1 MIVAFLFFDNLP
13 EYSLYSIVDG
23 VGNSIFTCVIKAY
36 NNRLMRFMKKGNIL
50 FGVLLLV
57 VSIFIS
63 CEQDET
69 SIQVPTPVQTEFF
82 DNFGSS
88 TTARFFGTVVNENN
102 EAVEGVSISVG
113 GMNALTDVNGVFT
126 IQDASVYEKFAY
138 IKAIKAGYING
149 SRALVPT
156 SGVNQVK
163 IMLLAEDIIATINSG
178 ESSEVSLPNGTQVNF
193 EGDFIKSNGAD
204 YSGAVSVI
212 MKHLDP
218 TDENVGNM
226 MPGMLYAEDASGNEK
241 VLETFGMLAVELK
254 GTSGEKL
261 QLAEGSTAQ
270 IELPVS
276 NIATNAPQTIPLWHF
291 DEVNGYWK
299 EEGFATLTNGKYVG
313 EVSHF
318 SFWNCDVQLPLV
330 QLCINVVDPSGNPI
344 GNQFFT
350 LNRTS
355 TPSGWGAN
363 AYSWTNENGYAC
375 GQVPIDEEL
384 NFIMDVTN
392 CNVPFETIIGS
403 FNIDTTI
410 TVVVDAN
417 YTSMQLT
424 GVFNDCNGS
433 PVTDGY
439 IQFNHNNSVQYISVT
454 NGIIDHSYSYC
465 GNVGDDFSA
474 QGIDMG
480 GQQTTTVISGLLS
493 ANTDLGIITS
503 CGTFEDTDG
512 DGVFDE
518 FEDLNQDNDYTNDDT
533 DQDGIPNYNDTD
545 DDGDGVLTADEDINN
560 DGDFTNDDTDGDGVA
575 NYLDV
580 YDVNANYATAAE
592 CDNDSNGVEV
602 FDLASLDVNVIGN
615 QTDVTVAYYVSSMDA
630 ENENNPLSSPYTS
643 ASAIVFSRVNHNSL
657 PYFRIG
663 EVSLVVQ
670 TCNLNQPQQY
680 FSCEDTPGSGISCI
694 INLDQTTYILNGNVG
709 SVTYHQTQVDADS
722 GANAISNINS
732 YCNVLPYSEIIYI
745 RVDVGGNITVMSTS
759 VYLDPLPNITLVSTT
774 CEAGNTTYSLT
785 YSSDQYLEWVWANDG
800 TATVDQVTGLGFTIS
815 GIPINVDFTAID
827 VYPQGCPNNTV
838 YVQGPAAPTCN

>member
-1 MIVAFLFFDNLP
+1 
-13 EYSLYSIVDG
+13 
-23 VGNSIFTCVIKAY
+23 
-36 NNRLMRFMKKGNIL
+36 MKKVNIL
-50 FGVLLLV
+50 FVALLLLA
-57 VSIFIS
+57 SIFIS

-69 SIQVPTPVQTEFF
+69 SIQAPIPVQTEFS
-82 DNFGSS
+82 DNFGS
-88 TTARFFGTVVNENN
+88 TTAARFFGTVVNENN

-113 GMNALTDVNGVFT
+113 GMNALTDENGVFT

-138 IKAIKAGYING
+138 IKATKAGYING

-163 IMLLAEDIIATINSG
+163 IMLLVEDVIATINSG
-178 ESSEVSLPNGTQVNF
+178 EVSEVSLPNGTQVNF
-193 EGDFIKSNGAD
+193 EGDFIKTNGSA

-218 TDENVGNM
+218 ADENVGNM
-226 MPGMLYAEDASGNEK
+226 MPGMLYAEDATGNEK

-254 GTSGEKL
+254 GASGEKL

-344 GNQFFT
+344 GNQHFM

-375 GQVPIDEEL
+375 GQVPINEEL

-392 CNVPFETIIGS
+392 CNIPFEVIIGS
-403 FNIDTTI
+403 FSTDTTI

-417 YTSMQLT
+417 YTSVQLT
-424 GVFNDCNGS
+424 GMFNDCNGN
-433 PVTDGY
+433 PITDGY
-439 IQFNHNNSVQYISVT
+439 IQFNHNNSVQYIAVT
-454 NGIIDHSYSYC
+454 NGIINHSYSYC
-465 GNVGDDFSA
+465 GNVGDDFTA
-474 QGIDMG
+474 QGIDIG

-493 ANTDLGIITS
+493 AVTDLGIITS

-512 DGVFDE
+512 DGIFDE

-545 DDGDGVLTADEDINN
+545 DDGDGILTADEDING
-560 DGDFTNDDTDGDGVA
+560 DGDFTNDDTDGDGVH
-575 NYLDV
+575 NYLDM
-580 YDVNANYATAAE
+580 YDVNANFATAAL
-592 CDNDSNGVEV
+592 CDNDSNGVED
-602 FDLASLDVNVIGN
+602 FDLTGLDVNVIGN
-615 QTDVTVAYYVSSMDA
+615 QADVSVAYYISYADA
-630 ENENNPLSSPYTS
+630 ENETNPLSSPHNT
-643 ASAIVFSRVNHNSL
+643 ASAIVYSRVNHNNL

-670 TCNLNQPQQY
+670 TCSLNQPQSY
-680 FSCEDTPGSGISCI
+680 FYCEDTQGSGVSCM
-694 INLDQTTYILNGNVG
+694 INLDQTNYILNGNVG
-709 SVTYHQTQVDADS
+709 TVTYHQTQADADA
-722 GANAISNINS
+722 GANAISNINQ
-732 YCNVLPYSEIIYI
+732 YCNAIAYYETIFI
-745 RVDVGGNITVMSTS
+745 RVDVGGNVTVMSTNINIEM
-759 VYLDPLPNITLVSTT
+759 LPMLTFVSTT
-774 CEAGNTTYSLT
+774 CEAGNTTYTAVFSFDSIVDQVYPSSGTVSPIDYTTNTITVTGVPTSDTLWIEA
-785 YSSDQYLEWVWANDG
+785 YSSMCANG
-800 TATVDQVTGLGFTIS
+800 GAGMSTATVPS
-815 GIPINVDFTAID
+815 
-827 VYPQGCPNNTV
+827 
-838 YVQGPAAPTCN
+838 APVCN

>member
-1 MIVAFLFFDNLP
+1 
-13 EYSLYSIVDG
+13 
-23 VGNSIFTCVIKAY
+23 
-36 NNRLMRFMKKGNIL
+36 MKKINIL
-50 FGVLLLV
+50 FVVLLLV
-57 VSIFIS
+57 ASIFIS

-69 SIQVPTPVQTEFF
+69 SIQVPIPFQTEFS

-138 IKAIKAGYING
+138 IKAAKAGYING

-163 IMLLAEDIIATINSG
+163 IMLLAEDVVATINSG
-178 ESSEVSLPNGTQVNF
+178 EVSEVSLPNGTQVNF
-193 EGDFIKSNGAD
+193 EGDYVKTDGSV
-204 YSGAVSVI
+204 YTGAVSVI

-218 TDENVGNM
+218 ADENVGNM

-254 GTSGEKL
+254 GASGEKL
-261 QLAEGSTAQ
+261 QLAEGTTAQ
-270 IELPVS
+270 IELPIS

-291 DEVNGYWK
+291 DEINGYWK

-384 NFIMDVTN
+384 NFIMEVTN
-392 CNVPFETIIGS
+392 CNVPFEVIIGS
-403 FNIDTTI
+403 FSTDSTI

-417 YTSMQLT
+417 YTSVQLT
-424 GVFNDCNGS
+424 GAFNDCNGS
-433 PVTDGY
+433 PITDGY
-439 IQFNHNNSVQYISVT
+439 IQFNHNNSVQYIAVT
-454 NGIIDHSYSYC
+454 NGVIAHSYSYC

-480 GQQTTTVISGLLS
+480 GQQATTVITGLLS
-493 ANTDLGIITS
+493 AVTDLGIITS

-512 DGVFDE
+512 DGIFDE
-518 FEDLNQDNDYTNDDT
+518 FEDLNEDNDYSNDDT

-560 DGDFTNDDTDGDGVA
+560 DGDFTNDDTDGDGVV

-580 YDVNANYATAAE
+580 YDVNANYTTAAE
-592 CDNDSNGVEV
+592 CDNDSNGVEF
-602 FDLASLDVNVIGN
+602 FDLIGLDVNVIGN
-615 QTDVTVAYYVSSMDA
+615 QSDVSVIYYISEMDA
-630 ENENNPLSSPYTS
+630 ENETNPLSSPYTS
-643 ASAIVFSRVNHNSL
+643 ASAIVFSRVNHNNL

-670 TCNLNQPQQY
+670 TCNLNQPQNPIY
-680 FSCEDTPGSGISCI
+680 CEDTPGSGISCM
-694 INLDQTTYILNGNVG
+694 INLDQTAYILNGNVG
-709 SVTYHQTQVDADS
+709 TVTYHQTQIDADS
-722 GANAISNINS
+722 STNAISNINQ
-732 YCNVLPYSEIIYI
+732 YCNTTAYYETIYI
-745 RVDVGGNITVMSTS
+745 RVDVGGNITVM
-759 VYLDPLPNITLVSTT
+759 LFNIIIEQLPILTFVSTT
-774 CEAGNTTYSLT
+774 CEAGNTTYTAVFSFDSIIENQVYVSSGTVSPTDYATSTITVTGVPISETLWIEA
-785 YSSDQYLEWVWANDG
+785 YSNNCTNGGGVS
-800 TATVDQVTGLGFTIS
+800 TATVPSPPV
-815 GIPINVDFTAID
+815 
-827 VYPQGCPNNTV
+827 
-838 YVQGPAAPTCN
+838 CN

>member
-1 MIVAFLFFDNLP
+1 
-13 EYSLYSIVDG
+13 
-23 VGNSIFTCVIKAY
+23 
-36 NNRLMRFMKKGNIL
+36 MKKCNIL

-57 VSIFIS
+57 ASMFIS

-69 SIQVPTPVQTEFF
+69 SIQTPIPIQTEFS
-82 DNFGSS
+82 DNFG
-88 TTARFFGTVVNENN
+88 TTTAARFFGTVVNENN

-113 GMNALTDVNGVFT
+113 GMNALTDENGVFT
-126 IQDASVYEKFAY
+126 IQNASVHEKFAY
-138 IKAIKAGYING
+138 IKASKIGYING

-156 SGVNQVK
+156 LGVNQVK
-163 IMLLAEDIIATINSG
+163 IMLLAEDVIATINSG
-178 ESSEVSLPNGTQVNF
+178 ETSEVSLPNGTQVNF
-193 EGDFIKSNGAD
+193 QGDFIKAD
-204 YSGAVSVI
+204 GSGYSGAVSVV

-218 TDENVGNM
+218 ADENVGNM
-226 MPGMLYAEDASGNEK
+226 MPGMLYAEDANGNEK

-254 GTSGEKL
+254 GASGEKL

-392 CNVPFETIIGS
+392 CNVPFEVIIGS
-403 FNIDTTI
+403 FSADSTI
-410 TVVVDAN
+410 TVVVDSN
-417 YTSMQLT
+417 YTNVQLI

-433 PVTDGY
+433 PITDGY
-439 IQFNHNNSVQYISVT
+439 IQFNHNNSVQYITVT
-454 NGIIDHSYSYC
+454 NGMIDHSYSYC
-465 GNVGDDFSA
+465 GDVGDDFTA

-480 GQQTTTVISGLLS
+480 GQQTTTVISGTLS
-493 ANTDLGIITS
+493 AVTDLGIITS

-512 DGVFDE
+512 DGVYDE
-518 FEDLNQDNDYTNDDT
+518 FEDLNQDNDFTNDDT
-533 DQDGIPNYNDTD
+533 DQDGVPNYNDTD

-560 DGDFTNDDTDGDGVA
+560 DGDFTNDDTDGDGVV
-575 NYLDV
+575 NYLDM
-580 YDVNANYATAAE
+580 YDVNANTATITQ
-592 CDNDSNGVEV
+592 CDDDSNGVEN
-602 FDLASLDVNVIGN
+602 FDLTSLEASIIGNQIDVNV
-615 QTDVTVAYYVSSMDA
+615 AYYSSYVDA
-630 ENENNPLSSPYTS
+630 ENETNPLSSPYTS
-643 ASAIVFSRVNHNSL
+643 ASVIVYSRVNHNSL

-670 TCNLNQPQQY
+670 SCNLNQPQAMFECD
-680 FSCEDTPGSGISCI
+680 FSGNGTACFDFDAQQTP
-694 INLDQTTYILNGNVG
+694 YILNGNTGV
-709 SVTYHQTQVDADS
+709 VTYHLYQADADN
-722 GANAISNINS
+722 GINALASP
-732 YCNVLPYSEIIYI
+732 YCIQVFGYVYEQIYARI
-745 RVDVGGNITVMSTS
+745 DVGGVITINNFPIESEGIIDFYEASKV
-759 VYLDPLPNITLVSTT
+759 
-774 CEAGNTTYSLT
+774 CEVGNTTYEVTFNIASGFLNDVNQIFATEGTVSL
-785 YSSDQYLEWVWANDG
+785 DPNG
-800 TATVDQVTGLGFTIS
+800 
-815 GIPINVDFTAID
+815 VDFTVSGVSIS
-827 VYPQGCPNNTV
+827 NTLTV
-838 YVQGPAAPTCN
+838 EVIGIMCQLQSFQTASPPVCN

>member
-1 MIVAFLFFDNLP
+1 
-13 EYSLYSIVDG
+13 
-23 VGNSIFTCVIKAY
+23 
-36 NNRLMRFMKKGNIL
+36 MKKCNIL
-50 FGVLLLV
+50 FGALLLIA
-57 VSIFIS
+57 SMFIS

-69 SIQVPTPVQTEFF
+69 SIQAPISVQTEFS
-82 DNFGSS
+82 DNFGST

-113 GMNALTDVNGVFT
+113 SMNALTDENGVFT

-138 IKAIKAGYING
+138 IKASKAGYING

-156 SGVNQVK
+156 SGINQVK
-163 IMLLAEDIIATINSG
+163 IMLLAEDVIATINSG
-178 ESSEVSLPNGTQVNF
+178 EASDVSLPNGTQVSF
-193 EGDFIKSNGAD
+193 TGDFIKTNGSG
-204 YSGAVSVI
+204 YSGTVSVI

-218 TDENVGNM
+218 ADENVGNM
-226 MPGMLYAEDASGNEK
+226 MPGMLYAEDANGNEK

-254 GTSGEKL
+254 GASGEKL
-261 QLAEGSTAQ
+261 QLAEGTTAQ

-384 NFIMDVTN
+384 NFIMEVTN
-392 CNVPFETIIGS
+392 CNVPFEVIIGS
-403 FNIDTTI
+403 FNTDTTI

-417 YTSMQLT
+417 YTSIQLI
-424 GVFNDCNGS
+424 GAFNDCNGS
-433 PVTDGY
+433 PITDGY
-439 IQFNHNNSVQYISVT
+439 IQFIHNNIVQYITVT
-454 NGIIDHSYSYC
+454 NGMIAHSYSYC
-465 GNVGDDFSA
+465 GNVGDDFTA

-480 GQQTTTVISGLLS
+480 GQQTTTVISGILS
-493 ANTDLGIITS
+493 AVTDLGIITS

-518 FEDLNQDNDYTNDDT
+518 FEDVNQDNDYTNDDT
-533 DQDGIPNYNDTD
+533 DQDGTPNYNDTD

-560 DGDFTNDDTDGDGVA
+560 DGDFTNDDTDGDGVP
-575 NYLDV
+575 NYLDM
-580 YDVNANYATAAE
+580 YDVNANYTTDDQ

-602 FDLASLDVNVIGN
+602 FDLTGLDINIIGN
-615 QTDVTVAYYVSSMDA
+615 QTDVNVTYYISVMDA
-630 ENENNPLSSPYTS
+630 ENETSPLSSPYTS

-670 TCNLNQPQQY
+670 TCDLNQPQQY
-680 FSCEDTPGSGISCI
+680 FYCEDFQGGGTSCMI
-694 INLDQTTYILNGNVG
+694 DLDQTNYILNGNVG
-709 SVTYHQTQVDADS
+709 TVSYHQTQVDADA
-722 GANAISNINS
+722 GTNAISSINA
-732 YCNVLPYSEIIYI
+732 YCNTIAYYESIYV
-745 RVDVGGNITVMSTS
+745 RVDVGGNITVMSTNI
-759 VYLDPLPNITLVSTT
+759 YIEQLPIVTFVSTI
-774 CEAGNTTYSLT
+774 CEAGNTSY
-785 YSSDQYLEWVWANDG
+785 
-800 TATVDQVTGLGFTIS
+800 TATFSFDSIVDQVIPSAGTVSPIDYTTNTITVT
-815 GIPINVDFTAID
+815 GIPIADTLWIEVYSNNCTNGGGVSTAS
-827 VYPQGCPNNTV
+827 V
-838 YVQGPAAPTCN
+838 PTPPVCN

>member
-1 MIVAFLFFDNLP
+1 
-13 EYSLYSIVDG
+13 
-23 VGNSIFTCVIKAY
+23 
-36 NNRLMRFMKKGNIL
+36 MKKGNIL
-50 FGVLLLV
+50 FGTLLLV
-57 VSIFIS
+57 ASMFIS
-63 CEQDET
+63 CQQDET
-69 SIQVPTPVQTEFF
+69 SIQVPIPIQTEFS
-82 DNFGSS
+82 DNFGS
-88 TTARFFGTVVNENN
+88 TTAARFFGTVVNENN

-113 GMNALTDVNGVFT
+113 GMNALTDENGVFT
-126 IQDASVYEKFAY
+126 IQDASVHEKFAY
-138 IKAIKAGYING
+138 IKASKTGYING

-163 IMLLAEDIIATINSG
+163 IMLLAEDVIATINSG
-178 ESSEVSLPNGTQVNF
+178 ETSEVSLPNGTQVNF
-193 EGDFIKSNGAD
+193 EGDFIKTNGSG

-218 TDENVGNM
+218 ADENVGNM
-226 MPGMLYAEDASGNEK
+226 MPGMLYAEDANGNEK

-254 GTSGEKL
+254 GASGEKL
-261 QLAEGSTAQ
+261 QLAEGTTAQ

-276 NIATNAPQTIPLWHF
+276 NMATNAPQTIPLWHF

-344 GNQFFT
+344 GNQYFI

-392 CNVPFETIIGS
+392 CNVPFEVIIGS
-403 FNIDTTI
+403 FNTDTTI

-417 YTSMQLT
+417 YTSVQLI
-424 GVFNDCNGS
+424 GEFNDCNGS
-433 PVTDGY
+433 PISDGY
-439 IQFNHNNSVQYISVT
+439 IQFNHNNIVQYIAVT
-454 NGIIDHSYSYC
+454 NGMINHSYSYC
-465 GNVGDDFSA
+465 GNVGDDFTA
-474 QGIDMG
+474 QGIDVG

-493 ANTDLGIITS
+493 AVTDLGIITS
-503 CGTFEDTDG
+503 CGTFQDTDG

-518 FEDLNQDNDYTNDDT
+518 FEDVNQDNDYTNDDT

-560 DGDFTNDDTDGDGVA
+560 DGDFTNDDTDGDGVP
-575 NYLDV
+575 NYLDI
-580 YDVNANYATAAE
+580 YDVNANYATVAE
-592 CDNDSNGVEV
+592 CDNDSNGVED
-602 FDLASLDVNVIGN
+602 FDLTSLDVNVIGS
-615 QTDVTVAYYVSSMDA
+615 QTDVNVAYYISVMDA
-630 ENENNPLSSPYTS
+630 ENETNPLSSPYTS

-680 FSCEDTPGSGISCI
+680 FYCEDTPGTGISCF
-694 INLDQTTYILNGNVG
+694 INLDQSDYILNGNIGV
-709 SVTYHQTQVDADS
+709 VTYHIMESDAYN
-722 GANAISNINS
+722 GTNAIPNINP
-732 YCNVLPYSEIIYI
+732 YCNYVDYNEVIYI
-745 RVDVGGNITVMSTS
+745 RVEINGNVTVMSTNI
-759 VYLDPLPNITLVSTT
+759 YIEQLPIVTFVSAI
-774 CEAGNTTYSLT
+774 CETGNTTY
-785 YSSDQYLEWVWANDG
+785 
-800 TATVDQVTGLGFTIS
+800 TATFSFDGVLDQVGASAGVVSPIDYSTNTITVTGVPTSHTLWIDAYS
-815 GIPINVDFTAID
+815 INCVNGGGATSNATAT
-827 VYPQGCPNNTV
+827 P
-838 YVQGPAAPTCN
+838 PTCN

>member
-1 MIVAFLFFDNLP
+1 
-13 EYSLYSIVDG
+13 
-23 VGNSIFTCVIKAY
+23 
-36 NNRLMRFMKKGNIL
+36 MKKYSIL

-57 VSIFIS
+57 ASIFIS

-69 SIQVPTPVQTEFF
+69 SIQAPIPVQTEFS
-82 DNFGSS
+82 DNFGST

-102 EAVEGVSISVG
+102 EPVEGVSISVG
-113 GMNALTDVNGVFT
+113 GMNALTDENGVFT
-126 IQDASVYEKFAY
+126 VQDASVYEKFAY
-138 IKAIKAGYING
+138 IKATKAGYISG

-156 SGVNQVK
+156 PGVNQVK
-163 IMLLAEDIIATINSG
+163 IMLLAEDVVATINSG
-178 ESSEVSLPNGTQVNF
+178 EASGVSLPNGTQVSF
-193 EGDFIKSNGAD
+193 EGDFVKSNGSE
-204 YSGAVSVI
+204 YTGAVSVI

-218 TDENVGNM
+218 ADENLGNM
-226 MPGMLYAEDASGNEK
+226 MPGMLYAEDANGNEK

-254 GTSGEKL
+254 GASGEKL
-261 QLAEGSTAQ
+261 QLAEGTTAQ

-344 GNQFFT
+344 GNQFFM

-384 NFIMDVTN
+384 NFIMEVTN
-392 CNVPFETIIGS
+392 CNTLFEVIIGS
-403 FNIDTTI
+403 FSSDTTI

-417 YTSMQLT
+417 YTVIQLT
-424 GVFNDCNGS
+424 GMFNDCNGNPIS
-433 PVTDGY
+433 DGY
-439 IQFNHNNSVQYISVT
+439 IQFNHNNIVQYIAVT
-454 NGIIDHSYSYC
+454 NGVIDHSYSYC
-465 GNVGDDFSA
+465 GSVGDDYTA

-480 GQQTTTVISGLLS
+480 GQQTTTVISGTLS
-493 ANTDLGIITS
+493 TVTDLGIITS

-545 DDGDGVLTADEDINN
+545 DDGDGVLTADEDVNN
-560 DGDFTNDDTDGDGVA
+560 DGDFTNDDTDGDGVP
-575 NYLDV
+575 NYLDM
-580 YDVNANYATAAE
+580 YDVNANYTTTSL
-592 CDNDSNGVEV
+592 CDNDSNGVED
-602 FDLASLDVNVIGN
+602 FDLTSLDANVVGNQSDVNV
-615 QTDVTVAYYVSSMDA
+615 TYYISYADA
-630 ENENNPLSSPYTS
+630 ENETNPLSSPYTS
-643 ASAIVFSRVNHNSL
+643 ASAIVYSRVNHNNL

-670 TCNLNQPQQY
+670 TCSLNQPQQY
-680 FSCEDTPGSGISCI
+680 FYCEDTQGVGVSCM

-709 SVTYHQTQVDADS
+709 TVTYHQTQADADA
-722 GANAISNINS
+722 GTNAIPNINQ
-732 YCNVLPYSEIIYI
+732 YCNVVAYYETIFI
-745 RVDVGGNITVMSTS
+745 RIDVGGNITVMSTS
-759 VYLDPLPNITLVSTT
+759 IYIEMLPILTFVSTT
-774 CEAGNTTYSLT
+774 CEAGNNTY
-785 YSSDQYLEWVWANDG
+785 
-800 TATVDQVTGLGFTIS
+800 TAVFSFDSTVDQVALTGGVASIDYTTNTITVTGVPVADTLWIDAYS
-815 GIPINVDFTAID
+815 NMCANGGGGISTASAS
-827 VYPQGCPNNTV
+827 P
-838 YVQGPAAPTCN
+838 PTCN